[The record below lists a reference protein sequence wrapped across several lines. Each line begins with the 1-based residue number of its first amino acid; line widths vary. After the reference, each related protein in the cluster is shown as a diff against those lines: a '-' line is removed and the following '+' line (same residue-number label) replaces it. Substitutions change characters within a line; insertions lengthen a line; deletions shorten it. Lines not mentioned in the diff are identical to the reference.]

1 MFFCCCV
8 TRRISYVF
16 TQSRLVSSITSFSWV
31 SKFHWDFGL
40 CWQCMILKLYLASI
54 AYVTCKHNSNC
65 SLSLFVISPQIVVEC
80 CVYLVSCTLVNI
92 SVTFFSQLMCIWYAR
107 VYVFFAYKHNCHLSG
122 WFCIVYSR
130 TSNFCSRFCNTIA
143 IVGDC
148 CVQLVLFAILPR
160 IVCFALLF
168 CSVYICKR
176 YDFTSSCRMFQL
188 FIYSV
193 VIIDLIFCT
202 SIVVAC
208 RLNIRCMCTQKYT
221 YCVIFFMICG
231 NMKRM
236 MLRMYIRCKIYIV
249 NIYNKDKLQNLL

>member
-1 MFFCCCV
+1 
-8 TRRISYVF
+8 
-16 TQSRLVSSITSFSWV
+16 
-31 SKFHWDFGL
+31 
-40 CWQCMILKLYLASI
+40 
-54 AYVTCKHNSNC
+54 
-65 SLSLFVISPQIVVEC
+65 
-80 CVYLVSCTLVNI
+80 
-92 SVTFFSQLMCIWYAR
+92 MCIWYAR

-130 TSNFCSRFCNTIA
+130 TSNFCSRFCNTIT

-208 RLNIRCMCTQKYT
+208 RLNIRCMCTQTKIHILCNFLYDLWKYEKDDAENVHT
-221 YCVIFFMICG
+221 MLDIYCEH
-231 NMKRM
+231 
-236 MLRMYIRCKIYIV
+236 
-249 NIYNKDKLQNLL
+249 LQQR